1 LIKLD
6 VVSAVVNKTGISK
19 TKAEMALDTVLESMK
34 RALARGER
42 IELRGFGI
50 FNVRPRKSGIG
61 RNLRTGAKVAIASG
75 KAVRFKPGKQLQVPE
90 SNHPPNGE
98 GAITT

>member
-42 IELRGFGI
+42 IELRGF
-50 FNVRPRKSGIG
+50 
-61 RNLRTGAKVAIASG
+61 
-75 KAVRFKPGKQLQVPE
+75 
-90 SNHPPNGE
+90 
-98 GAITT
+98 